1 MFLFVNN
8 CFVPFAD
15 VVFISSNTDALLTH
29 EACVTISSA
38 VAWLEEGQRLG
49 VEAEQALIL
58 PGLTFCIT
66 KTLIFLTCVLT
77 IILQELQLLIC
88 THLNIGI
95 LLPCLKYLNTDYNGD
110 GRKLAFVICY
120 QHPPPNSTLLETL
133 DSYSSHLKKTLL
145 LYCCRL
151 WMVQGERMWGCHNI
165 SCMKL
170 RITSPC
176 SPTDNHDQAHNHHHK
191 SHISK
196 TYNHNQ
202 AQHQNSGRL
211 DLFFF
216 HQAHLGSIPKDTEQ
230 GQMWIW
236 HWYYYLDIIIWII
249 SRISCCLKSILR

>member
-29 EACVTISSA
+29 EACVTISS
-38 VAWLEEGQRLG
+38 VVTWLEEGQRLG

-110 GRKLAFVICY
+110 GRKLKFVTIILHQTPHCSKPWIAIVVIWRKLY
-120 QHPPPNSTLLETL
+120 FYIVAGYEWSRERGCEVATISHVW
-133 DSYSSHLKKTLL
+133 SS
-145 LYCCRL
+145 
-151 WMVQGERMWGCHNI
+151 V
-165 SCMKL
+165 
-170 RITSPC
+170 
-176 SPTDNHDQAHNHHHK
+176 
-191 SHISK
+191 
-196 TYNHNQ
+196 
-202 AQHQNSGRL
+202 
-211 DLFFF
+211 
-216 HQAHLGSIPKDTEQ
+216 
-230 GQMWIW
+230 
-236 HWYYYLDIIIWII
+236 
-249 SRISCCLKSILR
+249 